1 MFQGW
6 SVLSNFVDV
15 LDDFTCLCL
24 SNHVLALLDGAVS
37 NSLPTTNAVSL
48 TNLNP
53 YTLTYRVNHLP
64 WLEGMVTWWPLDVDG
79 SDIFGGLNGLLLGDV
94 AFSTGS
100 ATNLFSDDFTGPGL
114 NPMWQAAL
122 PNAGTGARRDA
133 RRNLCRRPQ
142 LHLRHAWHQHHLA
155 AVQHPQPQQ
164 RRGWSSATTFN
175 GAGLPLRGALQHAQP
190 GRRRQHRAGLSK
202 SGFWMR
208 PIPTV
213 RRRLCPSA
221 GTRHA
226 SGAAGGQQY

>member
-1 MFQGW
+1 MVTNLAPVYTNDFNTAPVGLYAPGAMFQGW

-48 TNLNP
+48 PNLNP

-100 ATNLFSDDFTGPGL
+100 STLFFDDFSGPAL
-114 NPMWQAAL
+114 NPAWQAIL
-122 PNAGTGARRDA
+122 PNQAPWPGMRYTRKPMSAR
-133 RRNLCRRPQ
+133 P
-142 LHLRHAWHQHHLA
+142 
-155 AVQHPQPQQ
+155 
-164 RRGWSSATTFN
+164 TTPFK
-175 GAGLPLRGALQHAQP
+175 RWAQ
-190 GRRRQHRAGLSK
+190 
-202 SGFWMR
+202 
-208 PIPTV
+208 T
-213 RRRLCPSA
+213 PSCA
-221 GTRHA
+221 
-226 SGAAGGQQY
+226 